1 MSNIANSLITL
12 LMLVSVASASYVCSR
27 TAITDTYCNDDGSRT
42 AVLYSYQPNV
52 LTEGGW
58 QPFEDVA
65 SLEYRDDHFELSYN
79 GQTVRIDLFAVVD
92 GKETATKDTELMVE
106 PVIIKQ
112 RGGFEYGVILDNADK
127 VEALGFR
134 IGGDEIKGIV
144 YDFSDTVTDKTSL
157 EMLDSKTALVRN
169 INATK
174 QLTIDPLIILN
185 ESNSGNL
192 ADTFV
197 NGSATTTNYG
207 TLTSMQVA
215 YVTTASRIFM
225 LWDVPTGSTF
235 TTVTNAQL
243 ILNASTVG
251 GAVSHQCYNTSN
263 AWTETG
269 LTWDTQPSANTLQSA
284 TTLAGVGVY
293 NWTVTDAVNAC
304 MKQANTNC
312 SLMVKLTTESGSQA
326 NYFYTK
332 ENALVTA
339 RPQLNI
345 TYTNSYTFP
354 ETGLVGYWKFD
365 EGIGSNTVDSSGS
378 ENSGTISG
386 ASWTTSKYRMNS
398 TLNYDG
404 VNQQVS
410 GSFSPTT
417 TTMNFTV
424 SGWIY
429 PTSQTGVI
437 FGLYNASTSW
447 VIYLNT
453 GRDLSVYNGS
463 VDIFS
468 KWFYPPLYTWTHIA
482 IVYDGSYISG
492 YENGVLIGSTAFSTL
507 KTPTTP
513 TFYLGTTP
521 TFTTDYTGTIDEVK
535 IWNRTLS
542 ASEVMSEY
550 LKNGCL
556 YSMNISCFNESSTS
570 QQIYYDLILSNT
582 TASQT
587 FDDMWN
593 WTSNQYCN
601 GSTPMNSVTASI
613 SNDSFYSPRNYYVG
627 TASSPNVMA
636 YLLPLNDPYPIL
648 SNIQIISS
656 SGYAIQNAL
665 VTVQKQISGTWVT
678 IAQKYTD
685 ATGVAGFN
693 LDYQTQYLLVVNAT
707 GYPVAYWPVTPTSQT
722 YQIFLTPSA
731 QTGLSQIFS
740 QISSGCMVDNS
751 SYPTSVNISCSAND
765 SSGQLQSVNLFV
777 RSLGTYGSATICD
790 VDDDTANF
798 TLNCTV
804 SSPMNQTVTYTLIG
818 HTSSTY
824 GVLIQGSFNFGSQA
838 VYNNGLFPAFLLS
851 LALGLLGVFINPSLG
866 IALFGSGW
874 LLSAIMGLIYI
885 PPIGIGALIVICGL
899 LIYVLRT

>member
-1 MSNIANSLITL
+1 MRAKILLAFLLLI
-12 LMLVSVASASYVCSR
+12 SAASAV
-27 TAITDTYCNDDGSRT
+27 TFTLNDT
-42 AVLYSYQPNV
+42 
-52 LTEGGW
+52 
-58 QPFEDVA
+58 
-65 SLEYRDDHFELSYN
+65 
-79 GQTVRIDLFAVVD
+79 
-92 GKETATKDTELMVE
+92 
-106 PVIIKQ
+106 
-112 RGGFEYGVILDNADK
+112 
-127 VEALGFR
+127 
-134 IGGDEIKGIV
+134 
-144 YDFSDTVTDKTSL
+144 
-157 EMLDSKTALVRN
+157 
-169 INATK
+169 
-174 QLTIDPLIILN
+174 
-185 ESNSGNL
+185 NSGNL

-535 IWNRTLS
+535 IYNVSQSS
-542 ASEVMSEY
+542 AWVLTEY

-556 YSMNISCFNESSTS
+556 YNMNVSCFNESSTS
-570 QQIYYDLILSNT
+570 QQIYYDLILTNT

-587 FDDMWN
+587 FSNAYN

-601 GSTPMNSVTASI
+601 GSTPMNSVTLTV
-613 SNDSFYSPRNYYVG
+613 SNDSFYSPRYRYVD
-627 TASSPNVMA
+627 TATSPNVTA
-636 YLLPLNDPYPIL
+636 YLLPL
-648 SNIQIISS
+648 S
-656 SGYAIQNAL
+656 AL
-665 VTVQKQISGTWVT
+665 WEIDVT
-678 IAQKYTD
+678 ILVKNELGGVIPSAEVTMMKSINGGYVDVAQDTSDGGGQTY
-685 ATGVAGFN
+685 FN
-693 LDYQTQYLLVVNAT
+693 LDKQTAYQLIANAT
-707 GYPVAYWPVTPTSQT
+707 GYDQYSVTFQPSQSVYTITLTSNQSYNTSLVNDSMWGISWNMTPRNYMVTGVQNFNFSIYDSYNDLEFWGMNITYNGTLQYTTNQTDSGGGFVNYTMNTSQVEGNGINVTIFFKRTNYPYFDPT
-722 YQIFLTPSA
+722 YKYWGYSIVASNYSLVNAMANVGNSALSPLTKGIIA
-731 QTGLSQIFS
+731 IVMITCVVGY
-740 QISSGCMVDNS
+740 VA
-751 SYPTSVNISCSAND
+751 TSVSF
-765 SSGQLQSVNLFV
+765 SG
-777 RSLGTYGSATICD
+777 
-790 VDDDTANF
+790 
-798 TLNCTV
+798 
-804 SSPMNQTVTYTLIG
+804 
-818 HTSSTY
+818 
-824 GVLIQGSFNFGSQA
+824 GV
-838 VYNNGLFPAFLLS
+838 V
-851 LALGLLGVFINPSLG
+851 LGLLMLWGFSSFGFMPPLSLMMITIVG
-866 IALFGSGW
+866 LA
-874 LLSAIMGLIYI
+874 LIYNRHF
-885 PPIGIGALIVICGL
+885 ALTPAG
-899 LIYVLRT
+899 